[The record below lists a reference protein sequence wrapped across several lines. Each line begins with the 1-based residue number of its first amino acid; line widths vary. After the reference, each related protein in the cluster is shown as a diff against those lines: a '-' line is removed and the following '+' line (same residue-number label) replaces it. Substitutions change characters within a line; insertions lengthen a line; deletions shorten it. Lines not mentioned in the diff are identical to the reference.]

1 MLPSFDI
8 MATLAFET
16 LRISVPTILDA
27 ASGNV
32 STEVCTKRLDSW
44 SQRLLKGAEIRLAVR
59 GREWIVPGEGY
70 IVMSNHQSHYD
81 IPVLFQAL
89 QIPMR
94 MVAKKELFQIPFMA
108 GAMRAAGFVE
118 LDRQNHRNAFETL
131 ITAPRRLTRSVSV
144 WIAPEGTRSR
154 TGRLGSFKRGGFRMA
169 IHAGMPILPVTI
181 EGTRHILP
189 AGQLRVNRGHIARV
203 TIGAPV
209 STAHYSLKT
218 MDALIATVRRA
229 ISHSLSEATQPEF
242 EAEACAS

>member
-144 WIAPEGTRSR
+144 WIAPEGPAVVQEDLDPSNAGASAWQSMQVCRFCRSR
-154 TGRLGSFKRGGFRMA
+154 S
-169 IHAGMPILPVTI
+169 
-181 EGTRHILP
+181 
-189 AGQLRVNRGHIARV
+189 RVRDTSCPPGNSG
-203 TIGAPV
+203 
-209 STAHYSLKT
+209 
-218 MDALIATVRRA
+218 
-229 ISHSLSEATQPEF
+229 
-242 EAEACAS
+242 